1 MPRCGVG
8 PARPTRRYAA
18 GDHGAITTD
27 GHIPIGVVIG
37 RIGSIVGLS
46 FAIAIGILLILSG
59 SYWIAG
65 LVALACAL
73 PFAALLRFVEY
84 RAERGKLRGSGP
96 TA

>member
-1 MPRCGVG
+1 MTASAVAAH
-8 PARPTRRYAA
+8 ARRGSR
-18 GDHGAITTD
+18 GAVPTD
-27 GHIPIGVVIG
+27 GNIPIGVVIG
-37 RIGSIVGLS
+37 RIGAIVGFS
-46 FAIAIGILLILSG
+46 FAVSIGILLILSG
-59 SYWIAG
+59 TYWIAG